1 MASRNK
7 STLSQLLII
16 LVFWL
21 IVLIFSAWA
30 VAIRAPTAYKMMS
43 EDKTIVMLFGAAY
56 LFILQGVRNAYIGAR
71 APSVPVEQEG
81 NAVLPPTPQD

>member
-1 MASRNK
+1 
-7 STLSQLLII
+7 
-16 LVFWL
+16 
-21 IVLIFSAWA
+21 
-30 VAIRAPTAYKMMS
+30 MMS